1 MKSARSANFWKME
14 VSMKA
19 LFGIGL
25 IVLVLGILS
34 FFVPFP
40 HSENHGLKIGGANLS
55 VKTHDSTPIPPSVSA
70 ALVAVGAV
78 MMIAGGRSK

>member
-1 MKSARSANFWKME
+1 
-14 VSMKA
+14 MKA

-25 IVLVLGILS
+25 IVLVLGIFS

-40 HSENHGLKIGGANLS
+40 HSENHGLKVGGANLS
-55 VKTHDSTPIPPSVSA
+55 VKTSESSPVSPAVSA

-78 MMIAGGRSK
+78 MMIAGGRAK

>member
-1 MKSARSANFWKME
+1 
-14 VSMKA
+14 MKA

-25 IVLVLGILS
+25 IVLFLGIFS

-40 HSENHGLKIGGANLS
+40 HSENHGLKIGDANLS
-55 VKTHDSTPIPPSVSA
+55 VKTHDNTPIPPSVSA